1 MKKLFTTLA
10 ILLGCYSLTFAQQKG
25 SVEFGANIG
34 YNNSY
39 VNETYSNRSS
49 DLIGGLNTGLFV
61 DSYFS
66 SDWSLKVE
74 VNYDQKGW
82 GNGFIYDQDGNRIDG
97 VNFRLNYITIPV
109 LASWHFGYTNNW
121 YVHFGPYV
129 GILVGAKETTDDIDV
144 KQIFNT
150 VDAGIDVGIGVKIP
164 ISNRA
169 RIFFE
174 YDGQGGLTNI
184 FKDNGDYS
192 SVQTL
197 RSSINAGINF
207 SIH

>member
-1 MKKLFTTLA
+1 MKKIFTTLA
-10 ILLGCYSLTFAQQKG
+10 IILVCYSFTFAQQKG
-25 SVEFGANIG
+25 SVEFGASVG

-39 VNETYSNRSS
+39 VSETYSNQSS

-66 SDWSLKVE
+66 RAWSLKVE

-82 GNGFIYDQDGNRIDG
+82 GNGYLSDNNGNTFDG

-109 LASWHFGYTNNW
+109 LASWHFGYSRNW

-144 KQIFNT
+144 KQLFNT
-150 VDAGIDVGIGVKIP
+150 VDAGIDLGIGVKIP

-169 RIFFE
+169 KIFFE

-184 FKDNGDYS
+184 F
-192 SVQTL
+192 
-197 RSSINAGINF
+197 
-207 SIH
+207 

>member
-10 ILLGCYSLTFAQQKG
+10 IVLGCYSLTFAQQKG
-25 SVEFGANIG
+25 SVEFGANVG

-39 VNETYSNRSS
+39 VNETYSNQSS

-82 GNGFIYDQDGNRIDG
+82 GNGFYTDPNGNTYDG

-109 LASWHFGYTNNW
+109 LASWHFGYTRNW
-121 YVHFGPYV
+121 YVHFGPYI
-129 GILVGAKETTDDIDV
+129 GILTGAKETTDDIDV

-150 VDAGIDVGIGVKIP
+150 VDAGIDVGLGVKIP
-164 ISNRA
+164 ISNRS

>member
-10 ILLGCYSLTFAQQKG
+10 IVLGCYSLTFAQQKG
-25 SVEFGANIG
+25 SVEFGANVG

-39 VNETYSNRSS
+39 INETYSNQSS

-66 SDWSLKVE
+66 NAWSLKVE

-82 GNGFIYDQDGNRIDG
+82 GNGFIYDQNGNTVDG

-109 LASWHFGYTNNW
+109 LASWHFGYTRNW
-121 YVHFGPYV
+121 YVHFGPYI
-129 GILVGAKETTDDIDV
+129 GILTGAKETTDDIDV

-150 VDAGIDVGIGVKIP
+150 VDAGIDVGLGVKIP
-164 ISNRA
+164 ISNRS

-184 FKDNGDYS
+184 FKDNGDYA

-197 RSSINAGINF
+197 RSSINAGISF
-207 SIH
+207 SVH

>member
-39 VNETYSNRSS
+39 VNETYSNQSS
-49 DLIGGLNTGLFV
+49 DLIGGLNTGIFV

-82 GNGFIYDQDGNRIDG
+82 GNGFYTDPNGNNYDG

-109 LASWHFGYTNNW
+109 MASWHFGYTRNW
-121 YVHFGPYV
+121 YVHFGPYI
-129 GILVGAKETTDDIDV
+129 GILTGAKETTDDIDV
-144 KQIFNT
+144 KPIFNT
-150 VDAGIDVGIGVKIP
+150 VDAGIDLGLGVKIP

-174 YDGQGGLTNI
+174 YDGQAGLTDI

-197 RSSINAGINF
+197 RSSINAGISF
-207 SIH
+207 SVH

>member
-1 MKKLFTTLA
+1 MQKFFATLA
-10 ILLGCYSLTFAQQKG
+10 IILSCYSLGLAQQKG
-25 SVEFGANIG
+25 SVEYGANVG
-34 YNNSY
+34 YNNAY
-39 VNETYSNRSS
+39 VNETYSNESS
-49 DLIGGLNTGLFV
+49 DFIGGLNAGIFV

-66 SDWSLKVE
+66 HNWSLKVE

-82 GNGFIYDQDGNRIDG
+82 GNGYLTDQDGNTFNG

-121 YVHFGPYV
+121 YLHFGPYI
-129 GILVGAKETTDDIDV
+129 GILTGAKETTDDIDV
-144 KQIFNT
+144 KQLFNT
-150 VDAGIDVGIGVKIP
+150 VDGGLDVGIGVKIP
-164 ISNRA
+164 LSNRA

-174 YDGQGGLTNI
+174 YDGQAGVTDI
-184 FKDNGDYS
+184 FKDNGGYS

-207 SIH
+207 SVR

>member
-10 ILLGCYSLTFAQQKG
+10 IILGCYSLTFAQQKG
-25 SVEFGANIG
+25 SVEFGANVG

-82 GNGFIYDQDGNRIDG
+82 GNGYYDDGNGNTYDG

-109 LASWHFGYTNNW
+109 LASWHFGYTRNW

-164 ISNRA
+164 ISNRS

>member
-25 SVEFGANIG
+25 SVEFGANVG

-39 VNETYSNRSS
+39 VNETYSNQSS

-66 SDWSLKVE
+66 HNWSLKVE

-82 GNGFIYDQDGNRIDG
+82 GNGYLSDNNGNTFDG

-109 LASWHFGYTNNW
+109 LASWHFGYSNNW

-169 RIFFE
+169 KIFFE

>member
-10 ILLGCYSLTFAQQKG
+10 IVLGCYSLTFAQQKG
-25 SVEFGANIG
+25 SVEFGANVG

-39 VNETYSNRSS
+39 VNETYSNQSS

-82 GNGFIYDQDGNRIDG
+82 GNGFYTDQNGNTYDG

-109 LASWHFGYTNNW
+109 LASWHFGYTRNW
-121 YVHFGPYV
+121 YVHFGPYI
-129 GILVGAKETTDDIDV
+129 GILTGAKETTDDIDV
-144 KQIFNT
+144 KPIFNT
-150 VDAGIDVGIGVKIP
+150 VDAGLDVGLGVKIP
-164 ISNRA
+164 ISNRS

-174 YDGQGGLTNI
+174 YDGQAGLTDI
-184 FKDNGDYS
+184 FKDNGGYS

-197 RSSINAGINF
+197 RSSINAGISF
-207 SIH
+207 SVH